1 MRRLAFVIA
10 VVALTLSF
18 ASIGVAP
25 AWAARGHEG
34 VHGGHDFH
42 GGREFR
48 KHEFHHRGFG
58 GPVFIGPSIGW
69 YPFWYP
75 SPAYSYAP
83 PVVTDPA
90 PQAYGQ
96 RPQAPAYWYYC
107 AEARAYY
114 PYVQQCPSGW
124 LTVVPT
130 PAQ

>member
-48 KHEFHHRGFG
+48 EHEFHHRGFG

-69 YPFWYP
+69 HPFWYP
-75 SPAYSYAP
+75 SP
-83 PVVTDPA
+83 
-90 PQAYGQ
+90 
-96 RPQAPAYWYYC
+96 RI
-107 AEARAYY
+107 
-114 PYVQQCPSGW
+114 
-124 LTVVPT
+124 PT
-130 PAQ
+130 HRRW